1 MMDEPRTW
9 PSVFITKRLELALGV
24 PKPDEIS
31 YRAGTF
37 RAFSAALSTVRREKR
52 NVCEV
57 PRSIRNSGV
66 SFSVIFKNWNSVF
79 AGYNFKTD
87 GALTFSFDLAKSECP
102 AFAGSDTASGAYIV
116 LPLEEVAV
124 VAALAALQVYIR
136 SNGDS
141 GVFSSSAVCDLLVE
155 SSCGLAIL
163 RSSMPGSIFSTAVE
177 KLLNPTSHGGV
188 GLADI
193 LVLLQDWQ
201 YHGKVL
207 NMRLPPDWIV
217 PDAPMALAWPKFF
230 ASSDGALVISRNQV
244 GAILAGAADCEIYA
258 TDAGIRAG
266 PRGDGCAFIEMSC
279 LFGAPPSKEKTVAS
293 PLALGCKRKFFF
305 EM

>member
-1 MMDEPRTW
+1 MDEPRTW
-9 PSVFITKRLELALGV
+9 PSEFMNKRLELALGA
-24 PKPDEIS
+24 PKPAEIS

-37 RAFSAALSTVRREKR
+37 HAFSAALRTVRREKR

-57 PRSIRNSGV
+57 PRSTRNSGV
-66 SFSVIFKNWNSVF
+66 SFGVIFKHWNSVF
-79 AGYNFKTD
+79 AGYHVTSD
-87 GALTFSFDLAKSECP
+87 GTLTFSFDLAKSECP
-102 AFAGSDTASGAYIV
+102 AFAGDDTGTYIV

-136 SNGDS
+136 SHGDS
-141 GVFSSSAVCDLLVE
+141 GVFSSTAVCELLAE

-163 RSSMPGSIFSTAVE
+163 RSRMPGSIFSTDVE

-207 NMRLPPDWIV
+207 NMRIPPDWVV
-217 PDAPMALAWPKFF
+217 PDAPMALAWPTFF
-230 ASSDGALVISRNQV
+230 SCADGALVISRNQV
-244 GAILAGAADCEIYA
+244 GAILAGAADCEIFV

-266 PRGDGCAFIEMSC
+266 PRGDGCAFIEWSC
-279 LFGAPPSKEKTVAS
+279 LFCAPRLSSKEANVTS
-293 PLALGCKRKFFF
+293 SLALGCKRKFVF